1 MEIMIL
7 SMGMNMTETE
17 KIKSPIVKTDTGND
31 LTKKDSFLLQE
42 INNYTGLLTD
52 AGRKS
57 DRYNALYCAL
67 TTAIFLVILLMRI
80 LIPEIILE
88 GKLSRLFL
96 LLFSCSYLYGLF
108 TFIILIRSDKSQSHY
123 SQIIHSLRL
132 YFLETTGIEKPLEEV
147 YYRNIKFLKNQGKE
161 FARLGIF
168 FFVNF
173 INGVLMTYFL
183 FKNMTI
189 PGSDSL
195 SLVLCVLISIFL
207 SYIYYFWYRTSIE
220 STAEK
225 TGLL

>member
-1 MEIMIL
+1 MIL

-17 KIKSPIVKTDTGND
+17 KMKSPIVKTDTGND
-31 LTKKDSFLLQE
+31 LTKRDSFLLQE
-42 INNYTGLLTD
+42 INSYTGLLTD

-57 DRYNALYCAL
+57 DRYNVLYCAL
-67 TTAIFLVILLMRI
+67 TTAIFLVILLVRI
-80 LIPEIILE
+80 LIPEIIME

-132 YFLETTGIEKPLEEV
+132 HFLETVGIEKSLEEV